1 MDIDVNIE
9 GIKDLQAKVAAL
21 PPLVEAKVVGHGL
34 AAAARVSAKRAR
46 RIAPVSTKAKG
57 DGEKHLNKTIRVK
70 RRWWKFIPGG
80 KRIPRSAADLLAG
93 GKGARH
99 AHLVE
104 LGTVKTAANPFIQN
118 AVRDSRGQQHNAM
131 VVEVSK
137 LMRRAFQEIASG
149 KVSRTVRSVFGS

>member
-1 MDIDVNIE
+1 MDVHVSVE
-9 GIKDLQAKVAAL
+9 GIDELRAKVAAL
-21 PPLVEAKVVGHGL
+21 PPIVEAKVVGQGL
-34 AAAARVSAKRAR
+34 AAAARESAKRAR
-46 RIAPVSTKAKG
+46 RTAPIGTREKRE
-57 DGEKHLNKTIRVK
+57 GEKRLYKTIRVR
-70 RRWWKFIPGG
+70 RRWWKFSPGG
-80 KRIPRSAADLLAG
+80 KRIPRSAAELIAG

-104 LGTVKTAANPFIQN
+104 LGTVKAAANPFMQN

-149 KVSRTVRSVFGS
+149 NVSRTVRSIFGR